1 MIKKNIIS
9 FDKVFFGYNQKKIL
23 DGVSFNLP
31 QGTITS
37 VFGSS
42 GAGKTTILKLISG
55 QSFPNSGTIIFDK
68 FEFSNLGLNKK
79 KLYKAR
85 SRMGLLFQFGAL
97 FTDLNVFDNI
107 AYPIRENSNLDEE
120 SIHDLVRIKL
130 NAVGLHDIDNM
141 MPEHLSGGMAR
152 RVALARSIALDPFL
166 LMYDEPFTGLDPL
179 SVQIISKLIK
189 QLNDSLGLT
198 SILVSHDI
206 KTSLEISDNI
216 IVLSNGKIVCNTTPD
231 KIASI
236 YGEKFLE
243 FFGGFTKNNKGKFM
257 KSIGLL

>member
-1 MIKKNIIS
+1 MNIKS
-9 FDKVFFGYNQKKIL
+9 FNNVFFCYDQKKIL

-55 QSFPNSGTIIFDK
+55 QSFPNSGTVNFD
-68 FEFSNLGLNKK
+68 EYEISSLESNKN
-79 KLYKAR
+79 KLYNAR

-107 AYPIRENSNLDEE
+107 AFPIRENSNLDEE
-120 SIHDLVRIKL
+120 SIHDLVQIKL
-130 NAVGLHDIDNM
+130 NAVGLNGIENM

-206 KTSLEISDNI
+206 KTSLEISDRI
-216 IVLSNGKIVCNTTPD
+216 IVLSDGKIVCNTTPEE
-231 KIASI
+231 IAST
-236 YGEKFLE
+236 YGKKFLE
-243 FFGGFTKNNKGKFM
+243 FFGSVTNNNKSKFM
-257 KSIGLL
+257 KSIGL

>member
-1 MIKKNIIS
+1 MVKKNIIS
-9 FDKVFFGYNQKKIL
+9 FDNVFFGYDKKKIL
-23 DGVSFNLP
+23 DGVSFNLS

-68 FEFSNLGLNKK
+68 FEISNLGLNKK
-79 KLYKAR
+79 ILYDAR
-85 SRMGLLFQFGAL
+85 SKMGLLFQFGAL
-97 FTDLNVFDNI
+97 FTDLSVFDNI
-107 AYPIRENSNLDEE
+107 AFPVRENTKLDEE

-130 NAVGLHDIDNM
+130 NAVGLSGIDSM

-152 RVALARSIALDPFL
+152 RVALARSIALDPCL

-179 SVQIISKLIK
+179 SVKIIAKLIK

-206 KTSLEISDNI
+206 KTSLEISDRI
-216 IVLSNGKIVCNTTPD
+216 IILSDGKIVCNTTPEE
-231 KIASI
+231 IVST
-236 YGEKFLE
+236 YGENFLE
-243 FFGGFTKNNKGKFM
+243 FFGGFTNNHNNKFM
-257 KSIGLL
+257 NSIGL

>member
-1 MIKKNIIS
+1 MNIIS
-9 FDKVFFGYNQKKIL
+9 FDNVFFCYDKKKIL

-55 QSFPNSGTIIFDK
+55 QSFPNSGTVIFDK
-68 FEFSNLGLNKK
+68 YEVSSLGSNKN
-79 KLYKAR
+79 KLYNAR

-107 AYPIRENSNLDEE
+107 AFPIRENSCLDEE
-120 SIHDLVRIKL
+120 SIHDLVKIKL
-130 NAVGLHDIDNM
+130 NAVGLNGIEKM

-152 RVALARSIALDPFL
+152 RVALARSIALDPSL

-179 SVQIISKLIK
+179 SVRIISKLIK

-206 KTSLEISDNI
+206 KTSLEISDR
-216 IVLSNGKIVCNTTPD
+216 IVILSNGKIVCNTTPEE
-231 KIASI
+231 IAST

-243 FFGGFTKNNKGKFM
+243 FFGGFTNNNKNTFM
-257 KSIGLL
+257 NSIGL

>member
-1 MIKKNIIS
+1 
-9 FDKVFFGYNQKKIL
+9 
-23 DGVSFNLP
+23 
-31 QGTITS
+31 
-37 VFGSS
+37 
-42 GAGKTTILKLISG
+42 
-55 QSFPNSGTIIFDK
+55 
-68 FEFSNLGLNKK
+68 
-79 KLYKAR
+79 
-85 SRMGLLFQFGAL
+85 MGLLFQFGAL

-107 AYPIRENSNLDEE
+107 AFPIRENSNLDEE
-120 SIHDLVRIKL
+120 SIRDLVQIKL
-130 NAVGLHDIDNM
+130 NAVGLNDIGNM

-206 KTSLEISDNI
+206 KTSLEISDRI
-216 IVLSNGKIVCNTTPD
+216 IVLSNGKIVCNTTP
-231 KIASI
+231 KEIAST

-243 FFGGFTKNNKGKFM
+243 FFGGFTK
-257 KSIGLL
+257 

>member
-1 MIKKNIIS
+1 MNIIS
-9 FDKVFFGYNQKKIL
+9 FKNVFFCYDKKKIL

-55 QSFPNSGTIIFDK
+55 QSFPNSGTVIFDDY
-68 FEFSNLGLNKK
+68 EVSSLGSNKN
-79 KLYKAR
+79 KLYNAR

-107 AYPIRENSNLDEE
+107 AFPIRENSSLDEE
-120 SIHDLVRIKL
+120 SIHDLVKIKL
-130 NAVGLHDIDNM
+130 NAVGLNGIEKM

-206 KTSLEISDNI
+206 KTSLEISDRI
-216 IVLSNGKIVCNTTPD
+216 IVLSNGKIVCNTTPKD
-231 KIASI
+231 IAST

-243 FFGGFTKNNKGKFM
+243 FFGSVTNNNKSKFM
-257 KSIGLL
+257 KSIGL

>member
-1 MIKKNIIS
+1 MNIIS
-9 FDKVFFGYNQKKIL
+9 FDNVFFCHDKKKIL

-55 QSFPNSGTIIFDK
+55 QSFPNSGTVIFD
-68 FEFSNLGLNKK
+68 EYEVSSLGSDKN
-79 KLYKAR
+79 KLYNAR

-107 AYPIRENSNLDEE
+107 AFPIRENSNLDEE
-120 SIHDLVRIKL
+120 SIRDLVQIKL
-130 NAVGLHDIDNM
+130 NAVGLNDIGNM

-206 KTSLEISDNI
+206 KTSLEISDRI
-216 IVLSNGKIVCNTTPD
+216 IVLSNGKIVCNTTPED
-231 KIASI
+231 IAST

-243 FFGGFTKNNKGKFM
+243 FFGSFTNNNKSTFM
-257 KSIGLL
+257 KSIGLR

>member
-1 MIKKNIIS
+1 MNIIS
-9 FDKVFFGYNQKKIL
+9 FENVFFCYDKKKIL

-55 QSFPNSGTIIFDK
+55 QSFPNSGTVIFD
-68 FEFSNLGLNKK
+68 EYEVSSLGSDKN
-79 KLYKAR
+79 KLYNAR

-107 AYPIRENSNLDEE
+107 AFPIRENSNLDEE
-120 SIHDLVRIKL
+120 SIRDLVQIKL
-130 NAVGLHDIDNM
+130 NAVGLNDIGNM

-189 QLNDSLGLT
+189 QINDSLGLT

-206 KTSLEISDNI
+206 KTSLEISDRI
-216 IVLSNGKIVCNTTPD
+216 IVLSNGKIVCNTTP
-231 KIASI
+231 KEIAST

-243 FFGGFTKNNKGKFM
+243 FFGGFTNNNKSTFM
-257 KSIGLL
+257 KLIGL

>member
-1 MIKKNIIS
+1 MIKKNIIK
-9 FDKVFFGYNQKKIL
+9 FDNVFFGYNHKKIL
-23 DGVSFNLP
+23 DGVTFNLP
-31 QGTITS
+31 QGSITS

-42 GAGKTTILKLISG
+42 GAGKTTVLKLISG
-55 QSFPNSGTIIFDK
+55 QDFPTSGTIFFDE
-68 FEFSNLGLNKK
+68 FEISNLVSNKK
-79 KLYKAR
+79 KLYDVR

-107 AYPIRENSNLDEE
+107 AFPIRENTNLDEE
-120 SIHDLVRIKL
+120 SIYDLVQIKL
-130 NAVGLHDIDNM
+130 NAVGLNGIDQM

-179 SVQIISKLIK
+179 SVQTISKLIK

-216 IVLSNGKIVCNTTPD
+216 IVLSNGKIVCNTTPEEITAD
-231 KIASI
+231 
-236 YGEKFLE
+236 YGDKFLE
-243 FFGGFTKNNKGKFM
+243 YFGNFTNNNKVKLFH
-257 KSIGLL
+257 I

>member
-1 MIKKNIIS
+1 MIKKNIIK
-9 FDKVFFGYNQKKIL
+9 FDNVFFGYNHKKIL
-23 DGVSFNLP
+23 DGVTFNLP
-31 QGTITS
+31 QGSITS

-42 GAGKTTILKLISG
+42 GAGKTTVLKLISG
-55 QSFPNSGTIIFDK
+55 QDFPTSGTIFFDE
-68 FEFSNLGLNKK
+68 FEISNLVSNKK
-79 KLYKAR
+79 KLYDVR

-107 AYPIRENSNLDEE
+107 AFPIRENTNLDEE
-120 SIHDLVRIKL
+120 SIHDLVQIKL
-130 NAVGLHDIDNM
+130 NAVGLNGIDQM

-179 SVQIISKLIK
+179 SVQTISKLIK

-206 KTSLEISDNI
+206 KTSLEISDRI
-216 IVLSNGKIVCNTTPD
+216 IVLSNGKIVCNTTPED
-231 KIASI
+231 IAST

-243 FFGGFTKNNKGKFM
+243 FFGSFTNNNKSTFM
-257 KSIGLL
+257 KSIGL

>member
-1 MIKKNIIS
+1 MIHKNIIS
-9 FDKVFFGYNQKKIL
+9 LNNVLFGYKQKKIL
-23 DGVSFNLP
+23 DGVSFKIP

-37 VFGSS
+37 IFGSS
-42 GAGKTTILKLISG
+42 GAGKTTLLKLISG
-55 QSFPNSGTIIFDK
+55 QSFPDSGTVIFDK
-68 FEFSNLGLNKK
+68 FEVSNLWLNKK
-79 KLYKAR
+79 KLYNAR

-97 FTDLNVFDNI
+97 FTDLSVFDNV
-107 AYPIRENSNLDEE
+107 AFPIRENTDLDEE
-120 SIHDLVRIKL
+120 SVHDLVQIKL
-130 NAVGLHDIDNM
+130 NAVGLSGIEKL

-179 SVQIISKLIK
+179 SVRIISKLIK

-216 IVLSNGKIVCNTTPD
+216 IVLSNGKIVCNSSP
-231 KIASI
+231 KEIANN
-236 YGEKFLE
+236 YGENFLD
-243 FFGGFTKNNKGKFM
+243 FFGSFTNNNKNTFM

>member
-1 MIKKNIIS
+1 MIHKNIIS
-9 FDKVFFGYNQKKIL
+9 LNNVLFGYKQKKIL
-23 DGVSFNLP
+23 DGVSFKIP
-31 QGTITS
+31 QGTITPI
-37 VFGSS
+37 FGSS
-42 GAGKTTILKLISG
+42 GAGKTTLLKLISG
-55 QSFPNSGTIIFDK
+55 QSFPDSGTVIFDK
-68 FEFSNLGLNKK
+68 FEVSNLWLNKK
-79 KLYKAR
+79 KLYNAR

-97 FTDLNVFDNI
+97 FTDLSVFDNV
-107 AYPIRENSNLDEE
+107 AFPIRENTDLDEE
-120 SIHDLVRIKL
+120 SVHDLVQIKL
-130 NAVGLHDIDNM
+130 NAVGLSGIEKL

-179 SVQIISKLIK
+179 SVRIISKLIK

-216 IVLSNGKIVCNTTPD
+216 IVLSNGKIVCNSSP
-231 KIASI
+231 KEIANN
-236 YGEKFLE
+236 YGENFLD
-243 FFGGFTKNNKGKFM
+243 FFGSFTNNNKNTFM

>member
-1 MIKKNIIS
+1 MNIIS
-9 FDKVFFGYNQKKIL
+9 FDNVFFGYDQKKIL

-37 VFGSS
+37 IFGSS

-55 QSFPNSGTIIFDK
+55 QSFPNSGTINFDE
-68 FEFSNLGLNKK
+68 FEVSSLWSNKNK
-79 KLYKAR
+79 LHNAR

-107 AYPIRENSNLDEE
+107 AFPIRENSNLDEE
-120 SIHDLVRIKL
+120 SIHDLVKIKL
-130 NAVGLHDIDNM
+130 NEVGLNGIEKM

-189 QLNDSLGLT
+189 HLNDSLGLT

-206 KTSLEISDNI
+206 KTSLEISDKI
-216 IVLSNGKIVCNTTPD
+216 IVLSNGKVVCDTTPEE
-231 KIASI
+231 IASA

-243 FFGGFTKNNKGKFM
+243 FFVGVSNNNKIKFM
-257 KSIGLL
+257 KSIGL